1 MRKLQADNSE
11 MPGSTEPE
19 NTEAET
25 TNSWTP
31 ETQSPTTTVPV
42 EPGNA
47 TETQTPETTIPPAT
61 TIWGPVT
68 TIPSIISQPTY
79 NPLIKEPS
87 KLVLVGLGNFKMP
100 QRRPGVI
107 VEQKA
112 VFEVYYKRI
121 MGTLVLSVRMYLT
134 IRVTYIRL
142 RSLEEKDEQA
152 VCTRISFDQDPNIRY
167 NCSFDVDENA
177 ELGKVTMDPTTPPTF
192 EGMSDAITPEITVSS
207 LANETMTE
215 KGIQSVT
222 GNELLKTQYLLNN
235 TILEENG
242 LRFKL
247 TGDMDGDLSDRQQ
260 ITLSFDEKGN
270 GKIKNATCD
279 INNIQ
284 GRVYELD
291 CLAERVINAHL
302 NAVSGVTSSTQEKVV
317 IYMKPD
323 TDEYL
328 NAGSNY
334 MGLYNRKSSSGLSG
348 GVIAGIVVA
357 CVVALLAATI
367 AALLCKKAN
376 VPVPFQESTLG
387 INTSNMAE

>member
-1 MRKLQADNSE
+1 MKYQQFLFLIFICFTFEFRSPRFMRKLQADNSE

-47 TETQTPETTIPPAT
+47 TETQTPETTIPPATTVPPAT

-177 ELGKVTMDPTTPPTF
+177 ELGK
-192 EGMSDAITPEITVSS
+192 SQWI
-207 LANETMTE
+207 
-215 KGIQSVT
+215 
-222 GNELLKTQYLLNN
+222 LLLL
-235 TILEENG
+235 L
-242 LRFKL
+242 
-247 TGDMDGDLSDRQQ
+247 
-260 ITLSFDEKGN
+260 
-270 GKIKNATCD
+270 
-279 INNIQ
+279 
-284 GRVYELD
+284 
-291 CLAERVINAHL
+291 HL
-302 NAVSGVTSSTQEKVV
+302 KV
-317 IYMKPD
+317 
-323 TDEYL
+323 
-328 NAGSNY
+328 
-334 MGLYNRKSSSGLSG
+334 
-348 GVIAGIVVA
+348 
-357 CVVALLAATI
+357 
-367 AALLCKKAN
+367 
-376 VPVPFQESTLG
+376 
-387 INTSNMAE
+387 